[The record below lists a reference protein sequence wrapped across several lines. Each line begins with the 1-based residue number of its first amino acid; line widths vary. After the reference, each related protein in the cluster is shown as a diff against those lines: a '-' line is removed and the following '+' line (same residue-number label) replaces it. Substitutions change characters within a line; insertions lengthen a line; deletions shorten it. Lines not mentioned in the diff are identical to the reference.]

1 MGNGT
6 SIGRVRGLGSAK
18 EGAHHWWH
26 QRFTAGSNLIL
37 VLWFILSIA
46 MLPAYDHAT
55 ITAWMAQTIVAV
67 PMILLVVSTFYHFR
81 LGLQVVIED
90 YQHDETRIV
99 LLVLLNFFTIGAGA
113 FAVFSILKVAFTTT
127 GAAL

>member
-26 QRFTAGSNLIL
+26 QRLTAGSNLIL

-46 MLPAYDHAT
+46 MLPGYDHAT
-55 ITAWMAQTIVAV
+55 ITTWMAQTTVAV
-67 PMILLVVSTFYHFR
+67 PMVLLVVSVFYHFR

-99 LLVLLNFFTIGAGA
+99 LIVLLNFFTIVAGA
-113 FAVFSILKVAFTTT
+113 FAVFSILKVAFTA
-127 GAAL
+127 GVAV